1 MFTLGLQLLPNDKA
15 NPAINLQ
22 WIILYSLWC
31 IITVEFADNFMLDEV
46 SDIAE
51 DTDILVTSAIGI
63 NLDACSLII
72 VICLLFRWQ

>member
-15 NPAINLQ
+15 NPATNLQ
-22 WIILYSLWC
+22 WIIFYSLWC

-51 DTDILVTSAIGI
+51 DTDTLVTSAIGI
-63 NLDACSLII
+63 KSGCLFSNCSYLF
-72 VICLLFRWQ
+72 VI